1 MASKEN
7 IDVNSLPKGLT
18 QKELLKQPEL
28 KKINSWFTWAGV
40 VQILTGLI
48 NMGQIGQQ
56 AAQLEQSG
64 YKLNSGV
71 MALFSGLFL
80 FLVVT
85 GILLLVMR
93 STAMAYVV
101 GISAIAVAIYA
112 LSHGGTVGVGIV
124 AAVLAIAGATK
135 LQKVWREYQAVQ

>member
-40 VQILTGLI
+40 VQILTGLM
-48 NMGQIGQQ
+48 NMGMIGQQ

-85 GILLLVMR
+85 GILLLVIR

-112 LSHGGTVGVGIV
+112 LSNGGTVGVGIV

>member
-64 YKLNSGV
+64 YILDNGA
-71 MALFSGLFL
+71 MTLYSGLFL
-80 FLVVT
+80 YLVVT

-112 LSHGGTVGVGIV
+112 LSNGGTVGVGIV

>member
-40 VQILTGLI
+40 VQILTGLM
-48 NMGQIGQQ
+48 NMGMIGQQ
-56 AAQLEQSG
+56 VAQLEQSG

-85 GILLLVMR
+85 GILLLVIR

-112 LSHGGTVGVGIV
+112 LSNGGTVGVGIV